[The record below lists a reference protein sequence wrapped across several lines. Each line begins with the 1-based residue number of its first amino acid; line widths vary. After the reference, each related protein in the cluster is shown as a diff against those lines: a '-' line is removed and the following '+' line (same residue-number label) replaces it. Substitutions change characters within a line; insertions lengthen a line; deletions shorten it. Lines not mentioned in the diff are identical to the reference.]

1 MRFYIPIYWK
11 FSIAIISIVIIFGTI
26 NLLLVK
32 NSVYNTFENEIKKR
46 GDFIAKSIADRAIT
60 PLLYDDVPAL
70 FDLII
75 STKKLE
81 KNIAYIF
88 IVNGHNKV
96 IAHTFESNVPSELV
110 NADKLLKRNKNILI
124 IKPLNE
130 NKRIR
135 DISSPIIDNSVGTI
149 RIGLEDINF
158 QDELIHIYNKFIY
171 MIILFLIIGLSAAF
185 AFSYFITNPI
195 KKISKIA
202 ESLDIEKANF
212 GSLDYFQK
220 ADETVI
226 IEDEIDTLKLK
237 FSEMTHR
244 LQSAYSELKSTQESL
259 FQSEKMASIGILSA
273 GVCHEINN
281 PITGIQSCLKRISKN
296 PEDVAQNLKYI
307 ELMSEASN
315 KIEEVV
321 KGLLDFS
328 RKYDFVFQSIDVVKV
343 IDKIILL
350 IDYELERNNIK
361 VFKDYPDSNII
372 PNIHGNSNL
381 LEQVFL
387 NIILNAIDAIN
398 EKKAEE
404 KLYEGEIKIVI
415 YLKPSFL
422 QIQINDNGIGVDEKN
437 IQTIFDPFY
446 TQKKIKKGTGLGLS
460 ICYKIIKEHNGEI
473 FAKNNSDNG
482 LSIIINFPI

>member
-1 MRFYIPIYWK
+1 MKFKLPLFWK
-11 FSIAIISIVIIFGTI
+11 FSISIVLIVIIFGSI
-26 NLLLVK
+26 NIYLVRK
-32 NSVYNTFENEIKKR
+32 SIYSTFENELEKR
-46 GDFIAKSIADRAIT
+46 GKFITKSIADRAIR

-70 FDLII
+70 FELLNSIKSIDSNIVYILI
-75 STKKLE
+75 LDGQ
-81 KNIAYIF
+81 NH
-88 IVNGHNKV
+88 VL
-96 IAHTFESNVPSELV
+96 AHTFDSHVPDSLINIKNV
-110 NADKLLKRNKNILI
+110 
-124 IKPLNE
+124 E
-130 NKRIR
+130 NKSIVFKTLSNFEIAK
-135 DISSPIIDNSVGTI
+135 DISYPILDNDIGIVRVGLQI
-149 RIGLEDINF
+149 ANF
-158 QDELIHIYNKFIY
+158 ADELNYTYKLFAL

-185 AFSYFITNPI
+185 AFSHFITSPI

-212 GSLDYFQK
+212 ESLDNFNNNNQ
-220 ADETVI
+220 AVF
-226 IEDEIDTLKLK
+226 IEDEIDTLKFK
-237 FSEMTHR
+237 FYEMTHR
-244 LQSAYSELKSTQESL
+244 LQIAYSELKSTQESL

-296 PEDVAQNLKYI
+296 PDDIAQNLKYI

-328 RKYDFVFQSIDVVKV
+328 RKYDFAFQSIDVIKV

-361 VFKDYPDSNII
+361 VYKDYPDSNII

-398 EKKAEE
+398 EKKVDESIF
-404 KLYEGEIKIVI
+404 EGEIKIVI
-415 YLKPSFL
+415 YLKPGFL
-422 QIQINDNGIGVDEKN
+422 QIQFSDNGIGVNEKN
-437 IQTIFDPFY
+437 IHTIFDPFY
-446 TQKKIKKGTGLGLS
+446 TEKRIKKGTGLGLS